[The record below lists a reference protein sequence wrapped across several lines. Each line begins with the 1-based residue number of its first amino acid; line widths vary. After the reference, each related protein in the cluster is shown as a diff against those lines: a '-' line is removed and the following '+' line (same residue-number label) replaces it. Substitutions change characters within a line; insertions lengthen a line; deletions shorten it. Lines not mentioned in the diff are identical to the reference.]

1 MFNLPD
7 MSKLAAAAKEVQDN
21 QSKLEQRKIEILQ
34 RIESKLDR
42 ILDELKKR

>member
-7 MSKLAAAAKEVQDN
+7 MSKLADAAKEVQAK
-21 QSKLEQRKIEILQ
+21 QAEIEKKKLEILQ

-42 ILDELKKR
+42 ILEELRK